1 MLQDKLGADV
11 SLRALKQLLIERT
24 QGNPFF
30 LEESARTLIESGA
43 LDGRRGNYRL
53 VAPITT
59 IALPVTVQS
68 VLAARIDRL
77 GPEDKRLLQSASVIG
92 KDFAFGLLGEI
103 ADADVD
109 TVQRGLANLQAAEF
123 IYETRLFPDRE
134 YTFKHALT
142 HDVAYGGLLAERRQ
156 LLHANI
162 VQAIERLHAD
172 RLTEHVDRLAYHAT
186 RGALWDKAHTF
197 GVQAGR
203 RAAAQSANRAAL
215 EAFQGALAALDHLP
229 ETPRTIAENID
240 LRFELRDAHFVLN
253 EMASILP
260 HLEKAQALAERI
272 GDRERMALAALYES
286 SFHWIQGEHHVA
298 VELGLRGLAAAE
310 ELDRWELRGLA
321 HYRVGTALLFLGDHI
336 TAADHL
342 RKSVATLDHEAGR
355 TLLRFGGL
363 VLAFIASFAAWALAE
378 LGEFVEAETIGQMGF
393 DLAVRAN
400 HAYSIALR
408 ALASAMHFFVKA
420 TSPTQSTSWSE
431 ATNKSSCTA
440 SKPYSIK
447 W

>member
-1 MLQDKLGADV
+1 M
-11 SLRALKQLLIERT
+11 
-24 QGNPFF
+24 
-30 LEESARTLIESGA
+30 
-43 LDGRRGNYRL
+43 
-53 VAPITT
+53 
-59 IALPVTVQS
+59 
-68 VLAARIDRL
+68 
-77 GPEDKRLLQSASVIG
+77 
-92 KDFAFGLLGEI
+92 
-103 ADADVD
+103 
-109 TVQRGLANLQAAEF
+109 QRGLANLQAAEF

-162 VQAIERLHAD
+162 VQAIERLHVD

-186 RGALWDKAHTF
+186 RGAVWDKAHTF

-215 EAFQGALAALDHLP
+215 EAFQGALAALEYLP

-240 LRFELRDAHFVLN
+240 LRFELRDAHFVLS

-286 SFHWIQGEHHVA
+286 SFHWIQGEHRVA

-310 ELDRWELRGLA
+310 ELDSWELRGLA

-363 VLAFIASFAAWALAE
+363 VLAFSASFAAWALAE

-400 HAYSIALR
+400 HAYSMALR
-408 ALASAMHFFVKA
+408 ALASAMHCFVKA
-420 TSPTQSTSWSE
+420 TSPMQSTSWSE
-431 ATNKSSCTA
+431 ATNKSSCTV